1 MRIISKAVFLLVLLA
16 TMLTSCSGSISSPR
30 VNPTSVMQ
38 TAMSVVLT
46 KAAETQAQTPTPTFL
61 PFPIGSTTAIP
72 GPDSYLSPVAQDA
85 NEQVYIDPEGWY
97 SIYFPADMKPKDGPN
112 SFSGPDGFFE
122 TGYLSELGYMSKVI
136 NVCAWLANVVSK
148 PEESTIEW
156 YLSDRN
162 PSSSLCSVLTKEN
175 GSYSIKYEI
184 FENPAADPEHRFIY
198 VKIFKYPAAVNKA
211 IASLVWLKPIHE
223 TKFESILTPVSSEE
237 ISIWEYS
244 APILPSTSVTI
255 TEYALPSEAQV
266 GPGEKMLV
274 AFVPDEMLPDWAA
287 YRANSP
293 TSTPEPVLEE
303 QLKSLGYELKIV
315 DPDPNNYRQQLFRD
329 NRVLFDRIYKVSD
342 FYKFSPEAGPITTF
356 IVTTIHKPDSSDFSS
371 YIIQNDVIR
380 EWEYNHQD
388 PPFDP
393 ILYQGEVL
401 WLKASKDFN
410 HIQVIKNNQDVIYSF
425 AVYTEPLYSANR
437 FIVWNGHWILAARDF
452 LIQDGENI
460 NKKLNFDEIFS
471 WSLIDN
477 KPVYFFRMGPRIG
490 LSYNGGIL
498 PLEYQEVAHH
508 YCCGFS
514 VNNPNIVND
523 SAHFFGKRNGI
534 WYYVVVKF
542 K

>member
-1 MRIISKAVFLLVLLA
+1 MKTTSKAVFPLVLLA
-16 TMLTSCSGSISSPR
+16 TMLTSCGGSISTSK
-30 VNPTSVMQ
+30 VNPTLVME
-38 TAMSVVLT
+38 TAMSFVLT
-46 KAAETQAQTPTPTFL
+46 KAAETQVQTSTPTLL

-72 GPDSYLSPVAQDA
+72 GLDSYLSLVPQNP

-97 SIYFPADMKPKDGPN
+97 SIYFPADMKSKDKPN

-122 TGYLSELGYMSKVI
+122 TGYLPELGYMSRAI

-156 YLSDRN
+156 YLSDRD
-162 PSSSLCSVLTKEN
+162 PSSSRCSVLTKEN
-175 GSYSIKYEI
+175 GSQSIEYKI
-184 FENPAADPEHRFIY
+184 FENSVADPEHRFIY

-223 TKFESILTPVSSEE
+223 AKFESILAPVSPEE

-244 APILPSTSVTI
+244 APILPKASV
-255 TEYALPSEAQV
+255 TEYALPPEAQA

-274 AFVPDEMLPDWAA
+274 GFVPNEMLPDWTA
-287 YRANSP
+287 YKANAP

-303 QLKSLGYELKIV
+303 QLKSLGYELRVV

-329 NRVLFDRIYKVSD
+329 NKVLFDRVFRISD
-342 FYKFSPEAGPITTF
+342 IYKFSTEAGPITTF
-356 IVTTIHKPDSSDFSS
+356 TVATMDKPGFSDFSS
-371 YIIQNDVIR
+371 YIIQNDVTR
-380 EWEYNHQD
+380 QWEYNHQD

-393 ILYQGEVL
+393 ILYQGDVL

-410 HIQVIKNNQDVIYSF
+410 HIQVINNNRDVVYSF
-425 AVYTEPLYSANR
+425 AVYTEPLYSTSR
-437 FIVWNGHWILAARDF
+437 FTVWNGHWILAARDF

-471 WSLIDN
+471 WNLIDN

-514 VNNPNIVND
+514 VNNPSIVND